1 MPITGDQLAQY
12 LTSATQKQVKDV
24 NGNMVAPIGEVR
36 NALRDFSFNVDANKL
51 NALSLDQWNQLA
63 PSFGG
68 GRAINEADLA
78 KNKQAVLQNL
88 TQNNEIRQLI
98 RSGLLNDNNFSNPDV
113 IARLNNATKTAAA
126 LQAAGISS
134 VSPEDQFKQFAS
146 FSPQAQVAAEKARAG
161 ITPTQVDNVIN
172 AEDFV
177 NGGTKATVGG
187 TPQLQV
193 GKQSPI
199 FFDPSN
205 PTALFYIPAGSSTP
219 VKITDPNQL
228 QSLAQAG
235 AIEVNK
241 PRLPLSQTQSFLTS
255 PTPTSTSSSSAGS
268 TPGPVPSDNAISGV
282 FGKMADQYNAALKP
296 IQDQVMQ
303 AENNVLSY
311 NPTDMVSLRKNLE
324 ASSGLNKTMDELATI
339 DKSLADLLSIERRV
353 PQTTLDAI
361 QGTEVTQG
369 ILDRQRQIELKKLAD
384 TAAPLADVKSA
395 LEADLKRRNDLI
407 DKTITLQKEA
417 DSFKLTQLGNALD
430 FAVANNK
437 IAADRAEVIFNAAVK
452 DYELALN
459 SADEQK
465 KNSIDAAKEYAK
477 QLADYYAKFG
487 KVINPITGQVETY
500 KAGSGTGGGSG
511 ASASQISQWANYL
524 NQYTGADGYVNTEV
538 YRSFAQQVQ
547 AMSGTKAR
555 EQFEKAFPP
564 DTYLNPNDP
573 TAASL
578 FGAKPGAGTLSGVSD
593 QSSRE
598 QALKLIKEN
607 LDKPKSQVFQ
617 SLFEQTNL
625 SSTEINDLLD
635 AAGFIN

>member
-1 MPITGDQLAQY
+1 MPITGDQLVQY
-12 LTSATQKQVKDV
+12 LTSATQQQVKDV
-24 NGNMVAPIGEVR
+24 NGNMVNPIGETK
-36 NALRDFSFNVDANKL
+36 NALRDFRFNVDANKI
-51 NALSLDQWNQLA
+51 NALSLDEWNRIA
-63 PSFGG
+63 PEFGG
-68 GRAINEADLA
+68 GTAINERELRNQKNQLLSDTLSARTPLRLAAD
-78 KNKQAVLQNL
+78 AVQGAGQISLP
-88 TQNNEIRQLI
+88 T
-98 RSGLLNDNNFSNPDV
+98 SGESPLH
-113 IARLNNATKTAAA
+113 TAARWASA
-126 LQAAGISS
+126 LEKYGLSS
-134 VSPEDQFKQFAS
+134 VSATDQFKQFAS

-255 PTPTSTSSSSAGS
+255 PTPTSTSGSSAGS

-282 FGKMADQYNAALKP
+282 FGKMADQYNTALKP

-303 AENNVLSY
+303 AENNVLAY
-311 NPTDMVSLRKNLE
+311 NPTDMVSLRQKLE
-324 ASSGLNKTMDELATI
+324 ASSGLNKTMDQLATI
-339 DKSLADLLSIERRV
+339 DKSLADILSIERRV

-452 DYELALN
+452 DYELALK

-465 KNSIDAAKEYAK
+465 QAATTAAKDYNK

-500 KAGSGTGGGSG
+500 KASTTTSG
-511 ASASQISQWANYL
+511 AGISNVEQAVSAIL
-524 NQYTGADGYVNTEV
+524 NGLSPTSIPEKL
-538 YRSFAQQVQ
+538 RLQ
-547 AMSGTKAR
+547 ALNLVGQMTTSG
-555 EQFEKAFPP
+555 
-564 DTYLNPNDP
+564 P
-573 TAASL
+573 T
-578 FGAKPGAGTLSGVSD
+578 PINIGAGPFGLGKTVQEAALAALSNLSTKTTPASSVEAT
-593 QSSRE
+593 SRE
-598 QALKLIKEN
+598 EAVQFIKDN
-607 LDKPKSQVFQ
+607 IDKPRSQVFQ

-625 SSTEINDLLD
+625 SSSDINDLLD
-635 AAGFIN
+635 AAGFTQV